1 MDSSSPRCNIRRTSA
16 TAAKKK
22 KLRIRYV
29 MPAAHLTLREEDVVR
44 LTLEFLHSRDLH
56 ISQLSLERETG
67 VINGQY
73 SDDVLFLR
81 QLILDGQW
89 DDVLE
94 FIQPLEALPDFD
106 MRKFTYSIL
115 RHKYVELLCI
125 KSEANVIVGANGSV
139 DNAVEEVVKVL
150 SDLEKV
156 APSKDEYSSL
166 CLLLTLPRLT
176 DHLQYKDWNPSN
188 ARVQCFREVYPL
200 VEKFLPGDRK
210 SSDNTG
216 VVTSAKNDR
225 MIQLVI
231 KGILY
236 ESCVNYCQAKATGS
250 KESEQVEMNFSRLLD
265 GSVGFSDSDLSLL
278 SWLQSIPPETFAVPF
293 AQRTLNV
300 DVERLERPSLETSW
314 TEHMLITPIKPKTFP
329 HSAMPFTRP
338 RSAADMMSR
347 SLVPALEGLGSRSP
361 GLKNN
366 PIPSAALMA
375 MSTGDINPMSRSSF
389 ASFHLTGFKNNKLMN
404 TSVDRLFENEGDV
417 FLSSSYADFQQLP
430 SIQEAANN
438 VASLS
443 KAPPRT
449 RGQSKSPEGIRADPS
464 AASTPERRM
473 AGRESPAPS
482 TARSSRRDSLA
493 DKPPGVQQKIP
504 EPTLPVGVAALV
516 GPDGEI
522 LEPSFNGDL
531 FKEFQKQ
538 KQRLQETIQLKEKE
552 RDELVRQLTA
562 PLTSNQVNATD
573 NRLQDDTM
581 KQPLNS
587 KGPSPVHSSTPSR
600 SGIQSPKPATNG
612 TTDPLSRQNSTSNNF
627 YEQRLQDG
635 IYDVVKPAVKEPR
648 PDLDVSNGSSSG
660 GRPRFVPVTAL
671 EDVQAVRCAEFH
683 PHGKLYAVGSN
694 SKTLRICAYPKLS
707 DVREDHQTY
716 QPTVL
721 FKRTKHHKGSIYC
734 LAWTPDGQLMATGS
748 NDKTVKLM
756 RFNAENSNLEGQ
768 EVELTMHDGTVRDL
782 CFLED
787 TSNKSSLLISG
798 GAGDCKIYV
807 TDCATGTP
815 FQALSGHSGHVLT
828 LYNWGGAMFV
838 SGSQDK
844 TVRFWDLRTRGCVNM
859 VTPAT
864 VPGSRHLIP
873 LQVGSPVAA
882 LCVDPSGRLLVS
894 GHEDSSCVLF
904 DIRGGRTVQC
914 FKPHAS
920 DIRSIRFSPSAY
932 YLLTGGYDNK
942 LVLTDLQGDLTMPLP
957 SVVVAQHQDKVISG
971 RWHPTEFSFLS
982 TSADKTAT
990 LWALPPV

>member
-1 MDSSSPRCNIRRTSA
+1 MAGARGRHHAAVRPKQSPRSNVCVCTRDPDVFRLDQR
-16 TAAKKK
+16 
-22 KLRIRYV
+22 LRIRYV

-94 FIQPLEALPDFD
+94 FIQPLEALSDFD

-125 KSEANVIVGANGSV
+125 KSEANIIATSTNNSV

-156 APSKDEYSSL
+156 APSKEEYSSL

-188 ARVQCFREVYPL
+188 ARVQCFREVHPL

-210 SSDNTG
+210 GIDSTHP
-216 VVTSAKNDR
+216 VTSAKNDR
-225 MIQLVI
+225 LIQLII

-250 KESEQVEMNFSRLLD
+250 KESEQVEMSFSRLLD

-347 SLVPALEGLGSRSP
+347 SLVPALEAGLGPRSP
-361 GLKNN
+361 GPKNTN
-366 PIPSAALMA
+366 IPSAALMA
-375 MSTGDINPMSRSSF
+375 LSTGDINPMSRSSF

-417 FLSSSYADFQQLP
+417 FLSSNYAEFQQLP
-430 SIQEAANN
+430 SIQEMNAQPK
-438 VASLS
+438 V
-443 KAPPRT
+443 PPRT
-449 RGQSKSPEGIRADPS
+449 RGHSKSPEGVDIDPS
-464 AASTPERRM
+464 ATSTPERRVT
-473 AGRESPAPS
+473 GRESPAPS

-493 DKPPGVQQKIP
+493 EKP
-504 EPTLPVGVAALV
+504 TGVAAKITEPTAIPV
-516 GPDGEI
+516 RTAAPGDH
-522 LEPSFNGDL
+522 LEQSYNGGL
-531 FKEFQKQ
+531 FKEYQKQ
-538 KQRLQETIQLKEKE
+538 KQRLQETIQQKERE
-552 RDELVRQLTA
+552 RDELVRQLAA
-562 PLTSNQVNATD
+562 PLPVQVAD
-573 NRLQDDTM
+573 NRLQ
-581 KQPLNS
+581 
-587 KGPSPVHSSTPSR
+587 GE
-600 SGIQSPKPATNG
+600 G
-612 TTDPLSRQNSTSNNF
+612 RQNSVPG
-627 YEQRLQDG
+627 G
-635 IYDVVKPAVKEPR
+635 IYDSRVPEGHYDIIKPKEPR
-648 PDLDVSNGSSSG
+648 PELDTSNGSSNG

-694 SKTLRICAYPKLS
+694 SKTLRICAYPKLH

-734 LAWTPDGQLMATGS
+734 LAWTPDGRLMATGS

-756 RFNAENSNLEGQ
+756 RFNADTSNLEGQ

-864 VPGSRHLIP
+864 VPGSR
-873 LQVGSPVAA
+873 VGSPVAA

-914 FKPHAS
+914 FKPHAA

-932 YLLTGGYDNK
+932 YLLTAGYDNK